1 MNQQS
6 PATLIIFGAGA
17 SAFCTT
23 HSLQSHLT
31 QRIPPL
37 TSDLT
42 KALRERKGD
51 AEISSLL
58 DAIDEYRSENPDT
71 DFESTLRRLYGQF
84 IEDPVM
90 SKQFISLR
98 TELRNL
104 MRGALEI
111 GQAEPTAYTKIF
123 GKFNSSTERAQT
135 KRKLA
140 VINMNYDPLA
150 EYAINNRVEF
160 KDMNDQLGNEARPIS
175 LYQPHGASHWACLK
189 NSLGQIEYT
198 RDRNQALPQDFYP
211 ALALPMS
218 GDPQNKTCWPEDHK
232 THLLETLPA
241 VTKIC
246 VIGWRGA
253 DEHIVD
259 LLSTGLDPRK
269 IDTFHIVGI
278 DHATLERTE
287 RLLSRWSS
295 IPIER
300 FTCGFLG
307 YVEDKG
313 SRQMFPCNF

>member
-1 MNQQS
+1 MNQQN

-17 SAFCTT
+17 SAICTT
-23 HSLQSHLT
+23 HSRQPQLS
-31 QRIPPL
+31 QRTPPL

-58 DAIDEYRSENPDT
+58 DVIDEYRSENPDA
-71 DFESTLRRLYGQF
+71 DFESTLRRLYGRF

-90 SKQFISLR
+90 SKQFFSLR
-98 TELRNL
+98 AELRNL

-111 GQAEPTAYTKIF
+111 GRAEPTAYTKIF
-123 GKFNSSTERAQT
+123 GKFNLSIERAQT
-135 KRKLA
+135 QRKLA

-160 KDMNDQLGNEARPIS
+160 KDMNDHLGNEARPIS
-175 LYQPHGASHWACLK
+175 LYQPHGASHWACSK
-189 NSLGQIEYT
+189 NSLGQVEYT
-198 RDRNQALPQDFYP
+198 RNRNQVLPQDFYP

-218 GDPQNKTCWPEDHK
+218 GDPQNKTCWPEGHK

-259 LLSTGLDPRK
+259 LLSTKIDPRK

-278 DHATLERTE
+278 NHSTLERTE
-287 RLLSRWSS
+287 RLLSKWSNIS
-295 IPIER
+295 IEKL
-300 FTCGFLG
+300 TCGFLG
-307 YVEDKG
+307 YVG
-313 SRQMFPCNF
+313 GNSSRQMFPGTF